1 MQQERKKG
9 KTLTPMV
16 NGIHLVEGGSAMVQT
31 DGLPQPAV
39 LNWKRQHSVQVE
51 LKETCEHGQSVS
63 QSFSRMEH
71 ARGLGWFT
79 GNKGRWTYHPA
90 WSIG

>member
-1 MQQERKKG
+1 
-9 KTLTPMV
+9 MV
-16 NGIHLVEGGSAMVQT
+16 KGIHFVDGGSAMVQT

-51 LKETCEHGQSVS
+51 LKQKHANTVSQSVS
-63 QSFSRMEH
+63 QSF
-71 ARGLGWFT
+71 RGWDMPVDLGWFT
-79 GNKGRWTYHPA
+79 GNKGWWTYHPA